1 MICCFC
7 GRFEE
12 EKDAVG
18 DGWIPAF
25 WAQDKEW
32 EGPVCGPCTTQHL
45 SANKEHEDFEL
56 LPGHE
61 LPALA
66 IPLAKRPN
74 MEE

>member
-32 EGPVCGPCTTQHL
+32 EGPVCGTCTT
-45 SANKEHEDFEL
+45 EHHVTPDL
-56 LPGHE
+56 QVVN
-61 LPALA
+61 PALERA
-66 IPLAKRPN
+66 NGVLYFGLRAKIDF
-74 MEE
+74 